1 VTRLAHHDA
10 RTLFERAWAEGTAT
24 GLITPERREAM
35 LAEGTRAIRRIATV
49 LGTDHLREDL
59 ERALRSMLGLVNL
72 HLHTVSGGDVT
83 AAARSL
89 AAHGLLF
96 HTKGASQAIK
106 RVLAIETGQD
116 PADPDPT
123 QKRSL
128 EEAVVAEWAHLPYD
142 EFAERERGAEQARRR
157 RAAAAALVRAL
168 QGEVP
173 EAFHEPEQVILTG
186 LLVLAYEPAR
196 VWVGDPQGFERLLG
210 RVRRSPATFSRL
222 PAGLPVGHEAV
233 IREVWAAQGRQVL
246 QAITGNDTPVHRLV
260 AGDPLTNPL
269 HALLVLPGD
278 VLSSADEL
286 GEQTTAH
293 WARLTGGGTD
303 ESNLLAVMLR
313 GVFGFTS
320 RVPFS
325 PRVAEGLLRKTLVS
339 RPDDR
344 LIEDWL
350 EANAPHQ
357 YHDGLLGLWD
367 DFWDEREALDERAGT
382 QDYLVLAVTWLPVKV
397 PARA

>member
-10 RTLFERAWAEGTAT
+10 RTLFEQAWAEGVAT
-24 GLITPERREAM
+24 GLITPDRREAM

-72 HLHTVSGGDVT
+72 HLHKVSGGEVT

-89 AAHGLLF
+89 AANGLLF

-116 PADPDPT
+116 PAHPDPA
-123 QKRSL
+123 QKRYL
-128 EEAVVAEWAHLPYD
+128 EEAVVIEWAHLSFD
-142 EFAERERGAEQARRR
+142 EFAERERSAEQASRR
-157 RAAAAALVRAL
+157 RAAAVALVRTL
-168 QGEVP
+168 QGDVP
-173 EAFHEPEQVILTG
+173 DAFYEPDQIILTA

-196 VWVGDPQGFERLLG
+196 VWVRDPQGFERLLG
-210 RVRRSPATFSRL
+210 AVRRSPQAFSRL
-222 PAGLPVGHEAV
+222 PAGLPAGHEAV
-233 IREVWAAQGRQVL
+233 IAEVWAAQGRQVL
-246 QAITGNDTPVHRLV
+246 QAITGNDIPIHLLV

-269 HALLVLPGD
+269 QTLLVLPGD
-278 VLSSADEL
+278 ALSTTDEL
-286 GEQTTAH
+286 SEQTTAH
-293 WARLTGGGTD
+293 WERLTGGAAD
-303 ESNLLAVMLR
+303 EANLLVVMLR
-313 GVFGFTS
+313 GVYGFTS

-325 PRVAEGLLRKTLVS
+325 PKVVEGLLKKTLTA

-357 YHDGLLGLWD
+357 YHDGLQGLWD
-367 DFWDEREALDERAGT
+367 DFWDERESLDGGAT
-382 QDYLVLAVTWLPVKV
+382 AQDYLLLAVTWLPVK
-397 PARA
+397 ASSKA